1 MPNQYDYSLEFYRR
15 YYRPEYTT
23 ILLVGDV
30 TRQRALTLTQ
40 KYFGDW
46 KRGNYA
52 PVIPPEPAQTAPR
65 QKHIDWPS
73 PALPQIV
80 IAFHGPAYADDRKD
94 KIALDLLA
102 QIAFGENSELY
113 QRLVLKEQ
121 KVESLSVNFG
131 DQVDPELFSVFA
143 RLKDPKDLADV
154 RQQILGAFQRYRGE
168 RVSAEQLNATRSRLR
183 YGTAL
188 GLDSSTAVAGFLAPY
203 VALRRTP
210 ETIDRLFE
218 LSNRITPQDLRDCA
232 ARYFTE
238 ANRTIV
244 TLATQTNAKP

>member
-1 MPNQYDYSLEFYRR
+1 M
-15 YYRPEYTT
+15 
-23 ILLVGDV
+23 
-30 TRQRALTLTQ
+30 
-40 KYFGDW
+40 
-46 KRGNYA
+46 
-52 PVIPPEPAQTAPR
+52 
-65 QKHIDWPS
+65 
-73 PALPQIV
+73 

-218 LSNRITPQDLRDCA
+218 LSNRITPEDLRDCA